1 MARMV
6 SIRPNLSKF
15 ELQSQV
21 CTAYKRA
28 STYVSEAIQ
37 SNLACFH
44 RLQRRKIDGRSFFD
58 IKRFSMQSLR

>member
-15 ELQSQV
+15 ELQMKV
-21 CTAYKRA
+21 CTAHKRA
-28 STYVSEAIQ
+28 STYASEAIQ
-37 SNLACFH
+37 SILACFH
-44 RLQRRKIDGRSFFD
+44 RLQRRKMDGRSFFD